1 MIAMQYS
8 YNSKNYKKKK
18 GFAIDRIL
26 NIYKQ
31 KKATLGLIM
40 FKIPIINNILL

>member
-8 YNSKNYKKKK
+8 YNSKNYKKK

-26 NIYKQ
+26 NVYKQ
-31 KKATLGLIM
+31 KNPTLSLIM